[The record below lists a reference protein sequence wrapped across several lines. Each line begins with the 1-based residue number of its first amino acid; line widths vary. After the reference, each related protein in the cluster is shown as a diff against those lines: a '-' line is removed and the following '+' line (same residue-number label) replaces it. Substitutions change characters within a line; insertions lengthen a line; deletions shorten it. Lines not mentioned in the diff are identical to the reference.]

1 MLDLSN
7 KKCSFEEHKNID
19 AVDYCSECD
28 IYICEKCKDYHRFL
42 IENHHNKKLVN
53 KENNE
58 INNELC
64 YENNHEN
71 KLEYFCKTHNKMC
84 CIACVTKIKG
94 SGKGQH
100 SNCDICF
107 IKDIKEEKKYILK
120 QNLLYLDNKSLIDSL
135 INKTKEAYKEISD
148 KKEKLKCKIQK
159 LFTKI
164 RNEINNREDHLLNKV
179 DQVFTKLFFNKN
191 LNKYIDNIMAQIN
204 LSQNKGKNLL
214 NEFDNNNDNN
224 LINLINDCVKIE
236 KNINEIKSIEE
247 YYQKYLQNK
256 RKIVDMQL
264 KEEEINFLMNIKNL
278 GNICTNAFL
287 YKLENN
293 FIELNHNRKY
303 LILGEKD
310 NIAKK
315 IIEDNKFTLIK
326 TENNLEIG
334 KIYKWK
340 ISILNSKS
348 KIIMVGIS
356 QGEANSNLSLNNING
371 WYLYCFNSTLY
382 SGKPHNYKDKK
393 TNMIKVNK
401 DIIIIF
407 NMNNGNLEFIIDD
420 NNKIE
425 AYRDIPVDMPL
436 YPSILLYDKNDSIEI
451 NECLI

>member
-19 AVDYCSECD
+19 AIDYCSECD

-107 IKDIKEEKKYILK
+107 IKDIKEEKRDKLN
-120 QNLLYLDNKSLIDSL
+120 QNLLYLDNKSLVDSL
-135 INKTKEAYKEISD
+135 FNKMKEAYEEISE
-148 KKEKLKCKIQK
+148 KKEKLKIKIQK

-164 RNEINNREDHLLNKV
+164 RNEINNREDQLLNRV
-179 DQVFTKLFFNKN
+179 EQIYTKLFFHKN
-191 LNKYIDNIMAQIN
+191 LNKEIDNIMAKIN
-204 LSQNKGKNLL
+204 LSQNKAKVLL
-214 NEFDNNNDNN
+214 KEFENNNDNN

-236 KNINEIKSIEE
+236 KNIKEIESIEE

-256 RKIVDMQL
+256 RKTVDLQL

-278 GNICTNAFL
+278 GNICSNAFF

-293 FIELNHNRKY
+293 FIEFNHNRKY
-303 LILGEKD
+303 LITGEKD

-315 IIEDNKFTLIK
+315 IIEDSRFTLIK
-326 TENNLEIG
+326 TENHLEPG
-334 KIYKWK
+334 KIFKWK

-356 QGEANSNLSLNNING
+356 QDEANSNLSLNNING

-382 SGKPHNYKDKK
+382 SGKPHNYRDKK
-393 TNMIKVNK
+393 INLIKVNN
-401 DIIIIF
+401 DIVLIF
-407 NMNNGNLEFIIDD
+407 DMNNGNLEFILDD
-420 NNKIE
+420 NKKIE
-425 AYRDIPVDMPL
+425 AYCDIPIDKPL
-436 YPSILLYDKNDSIEI
+436 YPSILLYDKYDSIEI

>member
-135 INKTKEAYKEISD
+135 INKTKEAYKEISE

-164 RNEINNREDHLLNKV
+164 RNEINNREDQLLNKV
-179 DQVFTKLFFNKN
+179 EQIYTKLFFHKN
-191 LNKYIDNIMAQIN
+191 LNKEIDNIMAKID
-204 LSQNKGKNLL
+204 LSQNKAKDLL
-214 NEFDNNNDNN
+214 KEFENNNDNN

-256 RKIVDMQL
+256 SKKIDL
-264 KEEEINFLMNIKNL
+264 KFKEDEINFLMNIKNL
-278 GNICTNAFL
+278 GNICTNVFF

-293 FIELNHNRKY
+293 FIEFNHNRKY
-303 LILGEKD
+303 LITGEKD

-315 IIEDNKFTLIK
+315 IIEDSRFTLIK
-326 TENNLEIG
+326 TEHNLEPG

-356 QGEANSNLSLNNING
+356 QGETNPNLSLNNING
-371 WYLYCFNSTLY
+371 
-382 SGKPHNYKDKK
+382 
-393 TNMIKVNK
+393 
-401 DIIIIF
+401 
-407 NMNNGNLEFIIDD
+407 
-420 NNKIE
+420 
-425 AYRDIPVDMPL
+425 
-436 YPSILLYDKNDSIEI
+436 
-451 NECLI
+451 